1 MNQQLIWALKAAEIT
16 PTRKRLQELSA
27 KEDLFDESRV
37 KTKGYKYKRIIK
49 SFEMAER
56 LGYEVITYIDDNYPL
71 KLKDISLP
79 PPVLYVRGNSKI
91 LNGIVY
97 AGIVGA
103 RKCDVYGK
111 EVAYSIA
118 QQIGDSGAGIV
129 SGGAEG
135 VDAAAHSGALRANAP
150 TIAVLGNGLDVT
162 YPECNRELF
171 EEIEEKGGA
180 IITEFPFGEPPNGRN
195 FPHRN
200 RIIAAFSTAVVV
212 ARAGRRSGSLIT
224 ANQAINM
231 NKTVFAVPGDIN
243 RALSVG
249 VNELI
254 RDGALALVSAM
265 DVIDELV
272 LKEPD
277 YFVKERE
284 PIEIPAKEK
293 IIPSVQNKSVCRIQ
307 GLSEYETEIVNIIND
322 GFNTLPLIEEKITF
336 DAARLTALLGMLEIK
351 GIVKK
356 SADKKYIIK

>member
-284 PIEIPAKEK
+284 SIEIPAKEK
-293 IIPSVQNKSVCRIQ
+293 IIPSVQNKSVCRMQ